1 MSATVYQF
9 PKLKSFAG
17 LKIPLYNE
25 EEIVVTIMVLNCF
38 SDLKEKITEKSLTN
52 LEPIDVVKSL
62 YEASYSPVFS
72 SKTKI
77 IINKILKSIE
87 AV

>member
-17 LKIPLYNE
+17 LKIPLYTE
-25 EEIVVTIMVLNCF
+25 EEIYTTVMAINCF
-38 SDLKEKITEKSLTN
+38 GNLTEKVTEKNLTD
-52 LEPIDVVKSL
+52 LEPTDVMKSL
-62 YEASYSPVFS
+62 YEARYSPIFS
-72 SKTKI
+72 NKTKT

-87 AV
+87 AL